1 MLSWKVTN
9 AAILDDTHKPPVT
22 VAVVKQNHG
31 VTLGCVC
38 LALNRGDK
46 GVEGVDKLEINVL

>member
-1 MLSWKVTN
+1 MLGRKITN
-9 AAILDDTHKPPVT
+9 ATVLDDTHKPPVT

-31 VTLGCVC
+31 ITLGCVC

-46 GVEGVDKLEINVL
+46 GVKSVDKLEINVL